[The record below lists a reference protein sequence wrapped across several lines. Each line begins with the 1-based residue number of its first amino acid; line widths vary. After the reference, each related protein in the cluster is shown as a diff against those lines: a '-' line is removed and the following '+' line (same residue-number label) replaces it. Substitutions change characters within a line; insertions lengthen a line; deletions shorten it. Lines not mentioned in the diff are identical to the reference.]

1 MKALRPA
8 AWGFLLPAP
17 RFRVRVSRA
26 RGARFLVAIV
36 VVLVCSRVSC
46 DELFCPARGLVFL
59 WWCGGFLVAVKWH
72 VKRREEAGEV

>member
-8 AWGFLLPAP
+8 ALGFLLPAP
-17 RFRVRVSRA
+17 RFHVRASRA

-46 DELFCPARGLVFL
+46 DELFYPARAGLFSYGGVEVF
-59 WWCGGFLVAVKWH
+59 WWL
-72 VKRREEAGEV
+72 